1 MNYLLIPMFFAVVIL
16 CFIIIYGIRAIFKE
30 KDKDLKYD
38 IYVWIVNSMLYCVSG
53 VLLYALT
60 LFFLNYIK

>member
-1 MNYLLIPMFFAVVIL
+1 MNYLLIPMFFAVVIM

-38 IYVWIVNSMLYCVSG
+38 IYVWIVNATLCCVSS
-53 VLLYALT
+53 VLFYALV